1 VARWSCKARIFAVAL
16 EVGPNPQG
24 PGSPEGQFE
33 ESFDELHATDSRQK
47 VEEPLSADKW
57 VDKEWKQDV
66 EDAVGKVLETQ
77 SVRHLHCVFFV
88 GIVLLEIV
96 DSFVGLLIHRGI
108 IDDVGT
114 DDTTE
119 SSKELYVKT
128 RLEL

>member
-1 VARWSCKARIFAVAL
+1 MAGWSCEARIFAVAL

-24 PGSPEGQFE
+24 PGSSEGQFE
-33 ESFDELHATDSRQK
+33 ESFDELHATYSRQK
-47 VEEPLSADKW
+47 VEEPLSADKR

-77 SVRHLHCVFFV
+77 SIRHLHCVFLIW
-88 GIVLLEIV
+88 IVLLEIV
-96 DSFVGLLIHRGI
+96 DSFVGLLIHRCI

-119 SSKELYVKT
+119 SS
-128 RLEL
+128 